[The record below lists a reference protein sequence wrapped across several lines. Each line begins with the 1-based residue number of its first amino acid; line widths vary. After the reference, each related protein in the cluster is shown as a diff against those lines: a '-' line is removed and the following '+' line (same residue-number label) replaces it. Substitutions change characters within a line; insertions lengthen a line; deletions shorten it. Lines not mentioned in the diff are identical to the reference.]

1 MAERAADIVA
11 VAEPVVSL
19 LPPPTGSISN
29 VVDSELAEYLL
40 QNQGYPLGLAKELE
54 HSKLTYPLRFWIVD
68 NSGSMM
74 TADGRELTGSNRQCL
89 AVVKCTRW
97 QELQSTIEYH
107 IGLANM
113 LGAHTIFRLLNR
125 PSAGS
130 GNNYLAQEFS
140 IADHGVPSDE
150 ATVANALHII
160 QSTLPAGVTPLTSHL
175 QAITTRIQQV
185 APTLIEQS
193 QKAVVVIATDGL
205 PTDPLGNVNDDV
217 KGDFVSALKLL
228 QAQPVW
234 IVIRLCT
241 QNPEVVEF
249 YNGLDMELEAP
260 LEVLDDF
267 LGEATE
273 IVKLNKWLKYVVSF
287 CLLWSWMMLCIL
299 LAGWPFV
306 SRSHD
311 PLAVLLHPTP
321 TATRCHC
328 TGAGRPDTIIVCLI
342 SSTKAGSITI
352 SSDRSCRSCSDATTF
367 PIRSLIGRNLSAR
380 WKK

>member
-19 LPPPTGSISN
+19 LPPPTSSTSN

-74 TADGRELTGSNRQCL
+74 TRDGRELTGSNRQCL

-130 GNNYLAQEFS
+130 GGDGNYLAQEFS

-160 QSTLPAGVTPLTSHL
+160 QSTHPAGVTPLTSHL
-175 QAITTRIQQV
+175 QAITARIKQV

-205 PTDPLGNVNDDV
+205 PTDPRGNVNDDV

-287 CLLWSWMMLCIL
+287 C
-299 LAGWPFV
+299 
-306 SRSHD
+306 
-311 PLAVLLHPTP
+311 VLSP
-321 TATRCHC
+321 
-328 TGAGRPDTIIVCLI
+328 G
-342 SSTKAGSITI
+342 
-352 SSDRSCRSCSDATTF
+352 
-367 PIRSLIGRNLSAR
+367 
-380 WKK
+380 